1 MVSTEARSAHAEIA
15 ANRDPI
21 ATHNLIATDDPMNEP
36 ALRQVKD
43 VLAK

>member
-1 MVSTEARSAHAEIA
+1 MVSTEARLAHAEIA

-36 ALRQVKD
+36 ALGD
-43 VLAK
+43 VRGALQ